1 VRVGT
6 NPKSRV
12 IGRETGERPP
22 DEQEFVRFSAISS
35 GFLAAWKPAGNERR
49 SGELPVAGLQPLDV
63 EYGYLQG
70 EGVLGAPDSVASQP
84 SGGAVSR
91 DRRVETLFAE
101 TELVAL
107 REAAEREG
115 LSLSA
120 LLRRCFLEWLQVD
133 TINRRDEERVRR
145 EAERWHSRDPAAAR
159 EFFRRSHG
167 GGSQQ

>member
-1 VRVGT
+1 
-6 NPKSRV
+6 
-12 IGRETGERPP
+12 
-22 DEQEFVRFSAISS
+22 
-35 GFLAAWKPAGNERR
+35 
-49 SGELPVAGLQPLDV
+49 
-63 EYGYLQG
+63 
-70 EGVLGAPDSVASQP
+70 
-84 SGGAVSR
+84 VSR